1 MAISAAQ
8 IKELREETGAGVLDC
23 KRALEA
29 SEGDLAR
36 AKDWLN
42 EKGLAQAAKKAD
54 RAANEGRIEVYVH
67 PGNRVAVMVE
77 VNCETDFVANTEA
90 FQSFAHEVALH
101 IAFANPQYV
110 DKADLPPEKVQAEE
124 ARLRERAIAD
134 GKPEK
139 VLDRIVTGQMEAYY
153 KDKCLLQQPYVKD
166 EEQTIGDLLKQTI
179 STIGENVIVRRFAR
193 YELGAGGDGDAE

>member
-8 IKELREETGAGVLDC
+8 IKELREATGAGVLDC

-29 SEGDLAR
+29 NAGDFER
-36 AKDWLN
+36 AKAWLN
-42 EKGLAQAAKKAD
+42 EKGLAAAAKKAD
-54 RAANEGRIEVYVH
+54 RAAKEGRVEVYVH

-110 DKADLPPEKVQAEE
+110 DKADLPAALVQAEE
-124 ARLRERAIAD
+124 ARLRERALAD

-139 VLDRIVTGQMEAYY
+139 VLDRIVSGQMVAFYQE
-153 KDKCLLQQPYVKD
+153 KCLLQQPFVKD
-166 EEQTIGDLLKQTI
+166 DEQTVGDLLKQTI

-193 YELGAGGDGDAE
+193 FELGASPEAE